1 MKVVSVNTAVAK
13 EIIWNTKTVKTGIFK
28 KPTSSIEVTKTG
40 VKNDTVSDTKN
51 HGGFDK
57 AVYGYSLTSY
67 NYFKKHYPT
76 IELNYGSFGE
86 NLTFDNL
93 DEQKVYI
100 GDVFKIGETLLQV
113 SQPRFPCY
121 KLEFVFKDENIVK
134 TFLNAPYCGFY
145 FRVLQEG
152 KIQKGDSIE
161 LISRALNSKSLSEV
175 FAVYTSKKNDRA
187 LQNKILEIVELA
199 EDWKKRMSK
208 KLL

>member
-1 MKVVSVNTAVAK
+1 LQRSC
-13 EIIWNTKTVKTGIFK
+13 
-28 KPTSSIEVTKTG
+28 
-40 VKNDTVSDTKN
+40 
-51 HGGFDK
+51 FDK

-199 EDWKKRMSK
+199 EYWKKRMSK